1 MRLSWFILLLLFVFA
16 LPARGDTAS
25 SASIAKTEASSGHRY
40 LRKHTRPTFNK
51 DDETFGE
58 RTIGIKLPSAAIITN
73 LIKSGEQAL
82 TKLAG
87 RSTSEKQKTTES
99 LFQNLNV
106 GAAETKLFERAP
118 YQKWVGSVSNIY
130 KKKPQAGEAAIFRT
144 LVAHYGD
151 ETLANL
157 LAQARQVSTTESIAK
172 QFETIQLDNWITQR
186 KTADE
191 IYSLLKLDAVDNIF
205 TRPSLETLISYVTG
219 LQTADPYDWLAV
231 KLTKRYGEDGLAHMV
246 AAAKP
251 IGSPGEISAMLVR
264 ETEHSVLEN
273 PAIKT
278 WVAYATEL
286 DWENAYMLMFSVMQ
300 RRYSNYVAEQFWV
313 GCGQTAD
320 DAFNSLKLEIE
331 KRFGNMDLA
340 RVLFAAEKNAT
351 IMKETITSLRTLQ
364 FQKWCRLN
372 WQPDKIAIKLAEQKD
387 TRNRSVFDGYRDFYA
402 NYYRDIF
409 KRPAIGG

>member
-264 ETEHSVLEN
+264 YAQTKSWLKNGKTLDDVFMRLRLDRETEHSVLEN

-320 DAFNSLKLEIE
+320 DAFNSLKLEIGE
-331 KRFGNMDLA
+331 N
-340 RVLFAAEKNAT
+340 LFENLV
-351 IMKETITSLRTLQ
+351 LRTWLSYVNILYKYGIKDE
-364 FQKWCRLN
+364 FALSLN
-372 WQPDKIAIKLAEQKD
+372 
-387 TRNRSVFDGYRDFYA
+387 
-402 NYYRDIF
+402 
-409 KRPAIGG
+409 

>member
-1 MRLSWFILLLLFVFA
+1 M
-16 LPARGDTAS
+16 
-25 SASIAKTEASSGHRY
+25 
-40 LRKHTRPTFNK
+40 
-51 DDETFGE
+51 
-58 RTIGIKLPSAAIITN
+58 ITN

-106 GAAETKLFERAP
+106 GAAETKLFESAP
-118 YQKWVGSVSNIY
+118 YQKWAGSVSNIY
-130 KKKPQAGEAAIFRT
+130 KKKPQAGEVAMFRT

-191 IYSLLKLDAVDNIF
+191 INSLLKLDAVDNIF

-219 LQTADPYDWLAV
+219 LKTADPYDWLAV

-320 DAFNSLKLEIE
+320 DAFNSLKLEIGENLFENLALRTWISYVNILYKYGIEDEFAVVSELE

-340 RVLFAAEKNAT
+340 RVLFAAEKDAT

-372 WQPDKIAIKLAEQKD
+372 WHPDKIAIKLAEQKD

>member
-1 MRLSWFILLLLFVFA
+1 M
-16 LPARGDTAS
+16 G
-25 SASIAKTEASSGHRY
+25 
-40 LRKHTRPTFNK
+40 
-51 DDETFGE
+51 
-58 RTIGIKLPSAAIITN
+58 
-73 LIKSGEQAL
+73 
-82 TKLAG
+82 
-87 RSTSEKQKTTES
+87 
-99 LFQNLNV
+99 
-106 GAAETKLFERAP
+106 
-118 YQKWVGSVSNIY
+118 GSVSNIY
-130 KKKPQAGEAAIFRT
+130 KKKPQAGEAAMFRT

-205 TRPSLETLISYVTG
+205 TRPSLETLSPTSHG
-219 LQTADPYDWLAV
+219 GCS
-231 KLTKRYGEDGLAHMV
+231 KAHWQSW
-246 AAAKP
+246 
-251 IGSPGEISAMLVR
+251 GNQAMLVRYAQTKSWLKNGKALDDVFMRLRLDR

-320 DAFNSLKLEIE
+320 DAFNSLKLEIGE
-331 KRFGNMDLA
+331 NLFENLA
-340 RVLFAAEKNAT
+340 
-351 IMKETITSLRTLQ
+351 LRTWISYVNILYKYGIEDE
-364 FQKWCRLN
+364 FALSLN
-372 WQPDKIAIKLAEQKD
+372 
-387 TRNRSVFDGYRDFYA
+387 
-402 NYYRDIF
+402 
-409 KRPAIGG
+409 